1 MHFGLFSG
9 ENMAKVDFKNREEL
23 KYTSRVFSKVLLVL
37 MLVLVVYA
45 FNFSASDNIKL
56 QTDGSVIL
64 HGSMRTKGH
73 GEVSSPYTF
82 KASKGIS
89 YYFYDTVPGNVT
101 HDTYLMINT
110 YFGKTRVYHN
120 DQVIGEFGV
129 NKQLNNGKLVGNV
142 RMMVPIN
149 STMAGEDIMIEYTPY
164 YSMEISYMAPMY
176 GTEIAL
182 ARYVLASNIL
192 ELVLVLILL
201 TCFLIASAMWI
212 YLKASASKG
221 DIRNMGYF
229 ALFCL
234 SVAGWMFF
242 ASDLPQF
249 ITNAS
254 EAGALMRYTFMS
266 IIPIAYCGFM
276 ERVLP
281 SGKKSLE
288 WFKTFGWLIPIFN
301 VILFLVGLADPMD
314 MLWLTKV
321 YTIIVVVLVL
331 LFAMSNFRR
340 DLDSRIITTG
350 LIILFLFIGIGLML
364 RHDSISES
372 YVLSL
377 MGLGLTINASFML
390 ATIGRRLMVVMEDE
404 NDVFTYKTMAFADS
418 LTGLENRASFEGF
431 FDNLENNTAADGKTV
446 ILYMFDLNFLK
457 VTNDKFGHKAGDQ
470 LLTGLA
476 QCLKKTFE
484 RYGSVYRLGG
494 DEFAAIVVGH
504 ADMALNLVEK
514 LKHNIDTYNLNS
526 QYKISTAVGYATRKF
541 HKGDV
546 DIYDRLFK
554 DADDM
559 MYANKV
565 RMHKELGEE
574 VRNKRS

>member
-1 MHFGLFSG
+1 
-9 ENMAKVDFKNREEL
+9 
-23 KYTSRVFSKVLLVL
+23 
-37 MLVLVVYA
+37 
-45 FNFSASDNIKL
+45 
-56 QTDGSVIL
+56 
-64 HGSMRTKGH
+64 
-73 GEVSSPYTF
+73 
-82 KASKGIS
+82 
-89 YYFYDTVPGNVT
+89 
-101 HDTYLMINT
+101 MINT

-301 VILFLVGLADPMD
+301 VILFFVGLADPMD